1 MRLLRQ
7 CARSICRNKSKSLL
21 SVSICMVAVLFLNI
35 YIGNLADCQQQFEKL
50 PKTFTVTARVTNPN
64 GSQDAGLEIPSDTVE
79 KIRASEYIKD
89 LSLTMQLAG
98 GLGDL
103 SAENG
108 SDKAVI
114 PMSAVN
120 SSEALV

>member
-64 GSQDAGLEIPSDTVE
+64 GSQDAGLEIPSDSVFRVFLSRRIECRGE
-79 KIRASEYIKD
+79 KF
-89 LSLTMQLAG
+89 
-98 GLGDL
+98 
-103 SAENG
+103 
-108 SDKAVI
+108 
-114 PMSAVN
+114 
-120 SSEALV
+120 